1 MTMIGPDE
9 LGELDRRVQAL
20 FQGLI
25 QNKKSNDSD
34 QQSARR
40 LLEWL
45 IYPEWE
51 TPSAELD
58 VRPIQWSDGLPPP
71 HRELLIVVAR
81 AAAELAQSG
90 KDRDK
95 ANLVESCEELLR
107 ARGIAFGDQFPVS
120 KPDRVDSRTDAR
132 DKFIYQKICKG
143 SSPKAVRSLIDQHP
157 DWDLMPEA
165 QLFHCA
171 VRYAQRHS
179 LPLPKA
185 T

>member
-9 LGELDRRVQAL
+9 LGELDQRVQAL
-20 FQGLI
+20 FQGLV
-25 QNKKSNDSD
+25 QNKKAGDSD

-45 IYPEWE
+45 IYPEWD
-51 TPSAELD
+51 TQSAELD
-58 VRPIQWSDGLPPP
+58 VRPIEWSGGLPPQ
-71 HRELLIVVAR
+71 HRDLLITVAR
-81 AAAELAQSG
+81 AAADLAKSG

-95 ANLVESCEELLR
+95 AGLAEACEALLR
-107 ARGIAFGDQFPVS
+107 ARGVTFGDQLPAG
-120 KPDRVDSRTDAR
+120 KPERVDGRTDAR

-143 SSPKAVRSLIDQHP
+143 SSPKSVRSLIDQHP
-157 DWDLMPEA
+157 DWDLIPEA
-165 QLFHCA
+165 QIFNCA

-185 T
+185 S